1 MKFSFKNFMIAQVVL
16 LLILSGVCGAVAQ
29 SDKANFVPL
38 LKFSRGAG
46 EGQLI
51 WNSTQAGG
59 VPDGPFQGPMAF
71 LTDKNGNFWIGDTLN
86 GRIIAVDRQ
95 KKQHR
100 EIDLLAVAR
109 DLGLSSAPV
118 LLDMAPG
125 KAGKLLVADAQNNA
139 IIELDIKTKQA
150 KIFRSAESGKKG
162 FWRQINRI
170 HADKNGRIYVED
182 LPSMRTQVLY
192 SDGKPAYALEGEIGI
207 GVDATGK
214 AAMIVMDTSNSK
226 IRHIVKSPV
235 PGAPAEMLASF
246 EARWPIVWAAV
257 IGFSADNIVYA
268 AFDTEKQRY
277 YAAFNNEG
285 KKVFQATCDFPDPGY
300 DPARPDWISPA
311 GDIFTVLLAS
321 DSLQIL
327 QLEQ

>member
-1 MKFSFKNFMIAQVVL
+1 MKFSFKIFMIAQVVL
-16 LLILSGVCGAVAQ
+16 LINLSWICGAAAQ
-29 SDKANFVPL
+29 SNKAGFVAL

-46 EGQLI
+46 EGQLF
-51 WNSTQAGG
+51 WNSTRAGG
-59 VPDGPFQGPMAF
+59 VLDGPFQGPMAF

-100 EIDLLAVAR
+100 EIDLLAVAKE
-109 DLGLSSAPV
+109 LELASAPV
-118 LLDMAPG
+118 LLDMVPG
-125 KAGKLLVADAQNNA
+125 KAGTLLVADAQNNA

-150 KIFRSAESGKKG
+150 KIFKAAQPGQKG

-182 LPSMRTQVLY
+182 LPAMRTQVLY
-192 SDGKPAYALEGEIGI
+192 ADGKPAYALEGEVGI
-207 GVDATGK
+207 AVDAAGK
-214 AAMIVMDTSNSK
+214 AAMIVMDTSNPR
-226 IRHIVKSPV
+226 IRHLVKSPV

-246 EARWPIVWAAV
+246 EARRPIVWAAV
-257 IGFSADNIVYA
+257 IGFSADNNVYA
-268 AFDTEKQRY
+268 VFDTESQRY
-277 YAAFNNEG
+277 YAAFNNAG

-327 QLEQ
+327 KLEQ